1 MSLFGRIKKTVLLY
15 KWQKQIS
22 KMFDSFFRKIIKN
35 TDLSNINREQQDKW
49 AKKWGVFG
57 MKLNINA
64 WKAFHN
70 TVGDSEYLVPNDVA
84 RCFIEPI
91 LTPYQYQPFYN
102 DKNSFGLILPSDIM
116 PKTYFRSINGFSFSG
131 DYKHVAT
138 DDFMQL
144 FDGLDKLVVKPS
156 NDMGGKGVS
165 LFTRNGDDF
174 VDNNGNILSLQ
185 YLTKTY
191 KTDYLIQECLKQNQ
205 FMAQFNP
212 TSVNTLR
219 IATYRNVTNGNI
231 EVLGAVLRVGSKG
244 AFVDNACSGGSFISV
259 NLDGKLGKYACNEY
273 GLKQK
278 IFNGIDFESEE
289 FVISNFDSIKE
300 FVINVSQKLPHMSLF
315 AHDVAIDENGNLKL
329 IEVNTTQ
336 FSYWFY
342 QYNNKPVFGEYT
354 DDLIAYCLKEKEN
367 ITAEVTILYNKK

>member
-1 MSLFGRIKKTVLLY
+1 
-15 KWQKQIS
+15 
-22 KMFDSFFRKIIKN
+22 
-35 TDLSNINREQQDKW
+35 
-49 AKKWGVFG
+49 
-57 MKLNINA
+57 
-64 WKAFHN
+64 
-70 TVGDSEYLVPNDVA
+70 
-84 RCFIEPI
+84 
-91 LTPYQYQPFYN
+91 
-102 DKNSFGLILPSDIM
+102 
-116 PKTYFRSINGFSFSG
+116 
-131 DYKHVAT
+131 
-138 DDFMQL
+138 
-144 FDGLDKLVVKPS
+144 
-156 NDMGGKGVS
+156 
-165 LFTRNGDDF
+165 
-174 VDNNGNILSLQ
+174 
-185 YLTKTY
+185 
-191 KTDYLIQECLKQNQ
+191 
-205 FMAQFNP
+205 MAQFNP

-367 ITAEVTILYNKK
+367 ITAEVTVLYNKK